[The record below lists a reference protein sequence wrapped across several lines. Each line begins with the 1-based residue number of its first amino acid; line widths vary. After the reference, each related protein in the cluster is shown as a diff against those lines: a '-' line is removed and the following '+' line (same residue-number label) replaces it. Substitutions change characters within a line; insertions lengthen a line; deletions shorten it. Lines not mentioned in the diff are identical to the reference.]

1 MRVPILAGIAVSTL
15 FTPLAAGVAG
25 AAPLPPFEPVDVCGT
40 IVSRAW
46 VPARRVPGVAGA
58 SGSLGRDREFPAHAR
73 VEIEPY
79 RGIDGRTAA
88 RINALLG
95 FAPAGAPGNR
105 RLLLLLPT
113 DDPALLDGRTSIC
126 VVGFR
131 ISGDEGGTWTSYAR
145 LVPDPVE

>member
-1 MRVPILAGIAVSTL
+1 MRTPIRAGIFVATL
-15 FTPLAAGVAG
+15 LPALVAGVAG

-40 IVSRAW
+40 IAAQAW
-46 VPARRVPGVAGA
+46 VPARRVPAIAGA

-95 FAPAGAPGNR
+95 FAQAGASGNR

-113 DDPALLDGRTSIC
+113 DDPALLDGRTSLC

-145 LVPDPVE
+145 LVLDPVE